1 MKHLHT
7 FESFLG
13 ESLKFNIGSI
23 ELAIR
28 YLENET
34 NKTISSN
41 YKWIVDQ
48 IKSKIDAS
56 SNINSD
62 VELDKQ
68 EYDFVKKFSE
78 LGAKKYKGLETD

>member
-1 MKHLHT
+1 MKYIPT
-7 FESFLG
+7 FEKFLN

-34 NKTISSN
+34 NKTVSSN
-41 YKWIVDQ
+41 YKLVIGK

-78 LGAKKYKGLETD
+78 LGAKKYKGLDTD